1 MQGRLSNLPEIFRV
15 NLLLSESQKIPLVLP
30 LKYRYIEGDFSR
42 LIPFLPVTRTSH
54 PVRKTY
60 THLCV
65 DISY

>member
-1 MQGRLSNLPEIFRV
+1 MQGRLSNLPEILRV
-15 NLLLSESQKIPLVLP
+15 NLLLSESQIPLVLP

-65 DISY
+65 HIHY